1 MLYEL
6 KTKGAMT
13 LTIDHRERHLMRAL
27 ETTPYKVKAL
37 PVGDVLC
44 EYEDGSSWIAERK
57 RAEDLSASIQN
68 GRWGDQLTRLYGTC
82 YHRIFFLVE
91 GDLRATSLPHDS
103 LLGACVNAEL
113 RSKSHL
119 IRTTDVAESAAVV
132 RHLIEKARGI
142 PGLPPGLCPPP
153 MSKRKRDSDRETCFL
168 RQLMCIPS
176 ISEKI
181 ARKLL
186 EEFGTLPALQRAAAD
201 IGNFPKVRLDERTCL
216 GKARVEK
223 LALYLGE
230 A

>member
-1 MLYEL
+1 
-6 KTKGAMT
+6 
-13 LTIDHRERHLMRAL
+13 
-27 ETTPYKVKAL
+27 
-37 PVGDVLC
+37 
-44 EYEDGSSWIAERK
+44 
-57 RAEDLSASIQN
+57 
-68 GRWGDQLTRLYGTC
+68 
-82 YHRIFFLVE
+82 
-91 GDLRATSLPHDS
+91 
-103 LLGACVNAEL
+103 
-113 RSKSHL
+113 
-119 IRTTDVAESAAVV
+119 
-132 RHLIEKARGI
+132 
-142 PGLPPGLCPPP
+142 